1 MLLTQTRGPLL
12 ARISTTS
19 FHKKR
24 MEGRSRGIEIYSN
37 LGQPSATNDDY
48 NENEALS
55 HCLPFLILLSE
66 FAFFRTGRADGARR
80 RSEILF
86 EHDDDA

>member
-12 ARISTTS
+12 ASISTTS

-24 MEGRSRGIEIYSN
+24 MEGRSRGIEIYPN

-48 NENEALS
+48 NENEAFPIVS
-55 HCLPFLILLSE
+55 PFSS
-66 FAFFRTGRADGARR
+66 F
-80 RSEILF
+80 
-86 EHDDDA
+86 